1 MTSSIDVY
9 CAAGMPRVISPSA
22 TRGNEDGAIGEDGT
36 GRDARGML
44 RADNG
49 IAASRGGD
57 KAEGEGAVTPTN
69 VSFCARGLSADGE
82 KRRLGSLA
90 VSAREGAG
98 GKAEAAER
106 LRPFFFSADC
116 HLWTAP
122 LELARLARDTAL
134 RPMFPNPNRGL
145 TPPDLLPALRLA
157 WAERRGDGR
166 GDGRDFD
173 GDSSSSVSS
182 ALPSNPGDNCPRVV
196 KRLRVRLRGE
206 IEGDCA

>member
-1 MTSSIDVY
+1 
-9 CAAGMPRVISPSA
+9 MPRVISPSA
-22 TRGNEDGAIGEDGT
+22 TRGKEDCAIGGDGA

-90 VSAREGAG
+90 VSTREGAG

-116 HLWTAP
+116 HLWTPP

-134 RPMFPNPNRGL
+134 RPMFPSPNRGL

-157 WAERRGDGR
+157 WGERC

-182 ALPSNPGDNCPRVV
+182 ALPSNPGDNCPRLV

-206 IEGDCA
+206 IEGECA